1 MKDVFIADAHL
12 HLPEDANYQRLLTF
26 LGSLEGQ
33 VRTLYL
39 LGDIFQFW
47 VGYRHCV
54 FANAVPLL
62 AALRRLHVAGTRLVY
77 VEGNH
82 DFKLGPYFRDTL
94 ACRVIPDSAD
104 IEIDG
109 MRVHLAHGDL
119 VDPADSGY
127 RLLRTTLRSWP
138 LQVFKNLIPPDWMWG
153 ISVWMNRKS
162 QANHHLRDRAWR
174 PLQLLEGY
182 FEKRCAAGAQAV
194 VTGHFHTPLIKV
206 SERGTLVALGDWIT
220 QYSYAVFENGRFTLH
235 QA

>member
-12 HLPEDANYQRLLTF
+12 HLPGDANYQRLLEF
-26 LGSLEGQ
+26 LGTLEGQ

-62 AALRRLHVAGTRLVY
+62 EALRRLHAAGTSLVY

-94 ACRVIPDSAD
+94 GCRIIPDTAD

-109 MRVHLAHGDL
+109 VRVHLAHGDL
-119 VDPADSGY
+119 VDPGDTGY
-127 RLLRTTLRSWP
+127 RLLRATLRSWP
-138 LQVFKNLIPPDWMWG
+138 LQLVKNLIPPDWLWG

-162 QANHHLRDRAWR
+162 RDNHHRRDQCWQ
-174 PLQLLEGY
+174 PVKLLETY
-182 FEKRCAAGAQAV
+182 CAARCAGGAQAV
-194 VTGHFHTPLIKV
+194 VTGHFHTPLLR
-206 SERGTLVALGDWIT
+206 ETGQGTLVALGDWIT
-220 QYSYAVFENGRFTLH
+220 QYSYAVFENGRFSLH

>member
-12 HLPEDANYQRLLTF
+12 HLPEDANYQRLLAF
-26 LGSLEGQ
+26 LTSLEGE

-94 ACRVIPDSAD
+94 GCRIITETAD
-104 IEIDG
+104 IDLDG
-109 MRVHLAHGDL
+109 IPVHLAHGDL
-119 VDPADSGY
+119 VDSRDLGY
-127 RLLRTTLRSWP
+127 RLLRATLRSRP
-138 LQVFKNLIPPDWMWG
+138 LNVLKNLVPPDWMWG
-153 ISVWMNRKS
+153 ISVWMNRRS
-162 QANHHLRDRAWR
+162 RASHHRRDRNWQPVR
-174 PLQLLEGY
+174 LLEAY
-182 FEKRCAAGAQAV
+182 FDRCCASGARAV
-194 VTGHFHTPLIKV
+194 VTGHFHTPLLRE
-206 SERGTLVALGDWIT
+206 SPQGTLVALGDWIT
-220 QYSYAVFENGRFTLH
+220 QYSYAVFENGRFSLH

>member
-12 HLPEDANYQRLLTF
+12 HQPDDANYRRLLGF
-26 LGSLEGQ
+26 LSSLEGQ

-62 AALRRLHVAGTRLVY
+62 ESLRRLHLAGTNLVY

-82 DFKLGPYFRDTL
+82 DFQLGPYFSGTL
-94 ACRVIPDSAD
+94 GCRIIPETANL
-104 IEIDG
+104 EIDG
-109 MRVHLAHGDL
+109 IKVHLAHGDL
-119 VDPADSGY
+119 VDTSDSGY
-127 RLLRTTLRSWP
+127 RLLRATLRSWP
-138 LQVFKNLIPPDWMWG
+138 LQILKNLIPPDWMWG

-162 QANHHLRDRAWR
+162 RDHHYRRDHSWR
-174 PLQLLEGY
+174 PAELLEAY
-182 FEKRCAAGAQAV
+182 CAEQCAAGAQAV
-194 VTGHFHTPLIKV
+194 VTGHFHTPMLL
-206 SERGTLVALGDWIT
+206 ETEQGTLVALGDWIT
-220 QYSYAVFENGRFTLH
+220 QYSYAVFEKGRFTLH